1 MLKYGK
7 KMDLSDL
14 YANDEYKFVKCRN
27 CIYYNS
33 MDFFR
38 IESCTK
44 RMLYLEKDMAINCP
58 LFTCGSK
65 KNDKD

>member
-1 MLKYGK
+1 MLKYRK
-7 KMDLSDL
+7 KMDISNL
-14 YANDEYKFVKCRN
+14 YDNDEYKFVKCKN
-27 CIYYNS
+27 CIYYNL

-58 LFTCGSK
+58 LFTCGVR
-65 KNDKD
+65 KNDKN